1 MPVDKP
7 YAHLVRLLRL
17 AATESGASAFAVTSP
32 SDEEW
37 RMTYR
42 LASKHAVV
50 GVAWDG
56 VERLQAEAPEVLR
69 SMPADLMGKW
79 FADVQ
84 TIEAANSRMAK
95 QNEQV
100 QALLK
105 TGGFDSHI
113 LKGALLAAY
122 YPQPVHRQAADI
134 DLWVIPSQANHG
146 LLKTCRE
153 KLLAY
158 LKSRDIAVTAVV
170 YHHIETMID
179 GADVELHVTPTWLC
193 NPVHNRRLQRLFV
206 QADEFTPEL
215 QEAYA
220 LLHAFRHIYHDGLA
234 LRHVLDYYLVCRHNR
249 KMSITSPQALYG
261 QLGLT
266 RFARTMDELSAYL
279 FDNPDAEPISSPAQH
294 LLAAVP
300 QRKVSRRAKWD
311 YPSETLC
318 VLPWRTIHYL
328 WRKAHHYL

>member
-1 MPVDKP
+1 MSDRAFA
-7 YAHLVRLLRL
+7 YLVYLLRL
-17 AATESGASAFAVTSP
+17 GLGISHAANKPISP
-32 SDEEW
+32 DEW
-37 RMTYR
+37 RAVFRIATR
-42 LASKHAVV
+42 HAVL

-56 VERLQAEAPEVLR
+56 VERLQAEAPEALR

-84 TIEAANSRMAK
+84 TIEAANSLMAK
-95 QNEQV
+95 QTEYV
-100 QALLK
+100 QTLLK

-113 LKGALLAAY
+113 LKGASQAAY
-122 YPQPVHRQAADI
+122 YPQPAHRQAADI
-134 DLWVIPSQANHG
+134 DLWVMLTQAHHG
-146 LLKTCRE
+146 SLKTCRE

-179 GADVELHVTPTWLC
+179 GTDVELHVTPTWLC
-193 NPVHNRRLQRLFV
+193 NPVHNRRLQRLLA
-206 QADEFTPEL
+206 QADELTPDL
-215 QEAYA
+215 QEVYA

-234 LRHVLDYYLVCRHNR
+234 LRHVLDYYLICRHNR

-266 RFARTMDELSAYL
+266 SFARTMDVLSAYL
-279 FDNPDAEPISSPAQH
+279 FDNQNAECLAAPAQH
-294 LLAAVP
+294 LLAALP
-300 QRKVSRRAKWD
+300 QRRVSRRVQWD
-311 YPSETLC
+311 YPSETLFN
-318 VLPWRTIHYL
+318 LPWRIVHHV

>member
-1 MPVDKP
+1 MPIDKP
-7 YAHLVRLLRL
+7 FAYLVRLLRL
-17 AATESGASAFAVTSP
+17 AATESGALAFAAAPP
-32 SDEEW
+32 SAEEW
-37 RMTYR
+37 RATYR
-42 LASKHAVV
+42 LALRHAVP

-56 VERLQAEAPEVLR
+56 VERLQAEAPEALR
-69 SMPADLMGKW
+69 DMPADLMGKW

-95 QNEQV
+95 QAEQV

-105 TGGFDSHI
+105 TGGFDAQI
-113 LKGALLAAY
+113 LKGASLAAY
-122 YPQPVHRQAADI
+122 YQQPAHRQAADI
-134 DLWVIPSQANHG
+134 DLWVSPTQANHG
-146 LLKTCRE
+146 SLKTCRE
-153 KLLAY
+153 RLLAY

-193 NPVHNRRLQRLFV
+193 NPVHNRRLQRLFA
-206 QADEFTPEL
+206 QADELTPEL
-215 QEAYA
+215 QEVYA

-249 KMSITSPQALYG
+249 KMSITSPLALYG

-266 RFARTMDELSAYL
+266 RFALTMDELSAYL
-279 FDNPDAEPISSPAQH
+279 FDNPATESLSAPVQH
-294 LLAAVP
+294 LLAALP
-300 QRKVSRRAKWD
+300 QRRASRRVQWD
-311 YPSETLC
+311 YPSETLFN
-318 VLPWRTIHYL
+318 LPWRIVHHV